1 MKLLE
6 ILDEPI
12 KNKDDFL
19 FEADFLYEE
28 VNGAVDE
35 IPLGRGGRASI
46 SPIELEGRT
55 FQRLIVIP
63 DGTDFDPNNAI
74 IRDFDRLDDAKA
86 ARTAFQNGNQR
97 AFQRAIGRGT
107 EVDPRRFSNQ
117 LDNFLARARAE
128 GFEAASRSRPTV
140 ARLIG
145 TGIFK
150 YIFRLLVPAGIIF
163 DEVWTT
169 AAAIDIVNEDQ
180 NLSTA
185 EKNELVSILKNV
197 ALTKIGVLTLWLVAR
212 VALLRQIIGV
222 LRRVMAAGSIAAAIP
237 TGGSSFLA
245 LIFGNIALV
254 VVEVILDRPGVK
266 IAFAEWLAGT
276 IYAQA
281 FEASADVVSGA
292 LAVLDQLTG
301 GLLGSDDIRQRL
313 WPEAVNPDAGVQG
326 EVVASSEW
334 AKLVFQ
340 DIIFPPDMERLLVP
354 YIPQEQ
360 RAQLLRQAFTRDG
373 YSLTTDDT
381 RQPDTPT
388 DTDDEF
394 TPPTDQPA
402 PDTDDEFTP
411 PTDDRTPPPI
421 PDQPRPS

>member
-28 VNGAVDE
+28 VEDAVDE

-46 SPIELEGRT
+46 SPIEIEGRT
-55 FQRLIVIP
+55 FQRLIVIS
-63 DGTDFDPNNAI
+63 DGTNFDPNNAI
-74 IRDFDRLDDAKA
+74 IRDFDRLDDAQA
-86 ARTAFQNGNQR
+86 ARTAFQNGDQS

-107 EVDPRRFSNQ
+107 EVDPRRFNQ
-117 LDNFLARARAE
+117 IDDFLARARAE

-185 EKNELVSILKNV
+185 EKNELKSILRSV
-197 ALTKIGVLTLWLVAR
+197 SLTKLGVLMLWLVAR

-237 TGGSSFLA
+237 TGGSSLLA
-245 LIFGNIALV
+245 MVFGQVALTV
-254 VVEVILDRPGVK
+254 VMALLNRPEVKV
-266 IAFAEWLAGT
+266 AFAEWLAGT
-276 IYAQA
+276 IYAQV

-292 LAVLDQLTG
+292 LAMLDQLTG

-313 WPEAVNPDAGVQG
+313 WPEAVNPDAGLQG

-411 PTDDRTPPPI
+411 PTT
-421 PDQPRPS
+421 